1 MRLKLRDR
9 IAWAAGIVLLAAAT
23 GAAQEP
29 ATPKAESP
37 ETAAFGTTVVVPG
50 GLRGDIYFIGDSTV
64 VLPNFKKLEPV
75 GTIWTSRLNVPPR
88 HWRDGFPG
96 ITTRFEWFALDFSG
110 RFWIEEPGRYTFAL
124 LSDDGSR
131 LYIDDKP
138 IIDNDCQHPPDI
150 RKSAVK
156 LAGGPHRI
164 RVSYFQGPRD
174 CLALVL
180 AIAGPDGDWRIFS
193 TDEFKPPAN
202 PADWKYGNPNDLT
215 VPKNQDAKRVRLRDE
230 LGKTGAKPKLEIV
243 LGMDPD
249 SPERAPGTGCIA
261 RPVRFCGYTP
271 MPDLPGADA
280 PTGLRPVMTPTPRP

>member
-1 MRLKLRDR
+1 MRDR
-9 IAWAAGIVLLAAAT
+9 VHWAAGIALLAAVT
-23 GAAQEP
+23 GAGVAQEP
-29 ATPKAESP
+29 AAPKAEPP
-37 ETAAFGTTVVVPG
+37 ETASFGTTVVVPG
-50 GLRGDIYFIGDSTV
+50 GLRGDIYFIHDDTV

-96 ITTRFEWFALDFSG
+96 ITTRFEWFALDFNG
-110 RFWIEEPGRYTFAL
+110 RFWIETPGRYTFAL

-138 IIDNDCQHPPDI
+138 IIDNDCQHTPDI

-156 LAGGPHRI
+156 LAGGAHRI

-180 AIAGPDGDWRIFS
+180 AIAGPEGDWRVFS

-202 PADWKYGNPNDLT
+202 PADWKYGSSNDLA
-215 VPKNQDAKRVRLRDE
+215 VEKNQDGKRAKLRDE
-230 LGKTGAKPKLEIV
+230 VGKPGARPKLEIV
-243 LGMDPD
+243 LGLEPD
-249 SPERAPGTGCIA
+249 SPERAPGTGCIS

-271 MPDLPGADA
+271 TPDLPGPDA
-280 PTGLRPVMTPTPRP
+280 PVGPRPMSMPTPRP